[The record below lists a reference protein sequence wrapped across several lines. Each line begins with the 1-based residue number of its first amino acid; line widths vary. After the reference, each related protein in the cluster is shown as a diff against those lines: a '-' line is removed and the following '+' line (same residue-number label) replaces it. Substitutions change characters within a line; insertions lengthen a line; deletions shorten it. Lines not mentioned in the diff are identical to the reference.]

1 MTQVTLS
8 TRQAI
13 LQPIN
18 GDYRGKDIVSLEQFS
33 VEDLQ
38 TLFTVTRYMKRLALN
53 NEPSQ
58 LLAGQLDALPGV
70 HVVAVDQHR
79 GSRPH

>member
-8 TRQAI
+8 TRQAV

-33 VEDLQ
+33 VDDLQ
-38 TLFTVTRYMKRLALN
+38 ILFTATQYMKRLVLN

-58 LLAGQLDALPGV
+58 LLAGQLIALLFFEPS
-70 HVVAVDQHR
+70 
-79 GSRPH
+79 SRTF